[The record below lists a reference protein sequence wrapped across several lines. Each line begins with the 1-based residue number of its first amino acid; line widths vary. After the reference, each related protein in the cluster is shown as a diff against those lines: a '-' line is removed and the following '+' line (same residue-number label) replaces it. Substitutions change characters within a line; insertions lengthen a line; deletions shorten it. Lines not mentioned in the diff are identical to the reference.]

1 MKTYRNSR
9 LTGARFRPA
18 MLAGLL
24 ALSVRPGAAEV
35 RGITQA
41 QDTTSMTLIF
51 AVFPGQTG
59 AKRAMDKME
68 EAQKEKVGPLESYA
82 VVAKDQKGNIKVQE
96 KRGEIDGIV
105 ALLGRVPTGG
115 PNDTATSA
123 AGNPA
128 GISKANAEKIRNMLT
143 TGNSAIMLLVPA
155 SHVGDMDSI
164 MKQAHAKQVLDA
176 KLLPGP

>member
-1 MKTYRNSR
+1 MKTDRNSR
-9 LTGARFRPA
+9 LTGARLGLA

-24 ALSVRPGAAEV
+24 ALGVRPGAAEV
-35 RGITQA
+35 RGVAQA
-41 QDTTSMTLIF
+41 QDTTPMTLIF

-68 EAQKEKVGPLESYA
+68 RGQKEKVGHLETYA
-82 VVAKDQKGNIKVQE
+82 VVSKDQEGNIKVQE
-96 KRGEIDGIV
+96 KRGKIDGVV

-128 GISKANAEKIRNMLT
+128 GISKENADKIRKTLT
-143 TGNSAIMLLVPA
+143 AGNYAIMLLVPA
-155 SHVGDMDSI
+155 SHKGDMNSI
-164 MKQAHAKQVLDA
+164 MEQAHAKQVLDA
-176 KLLPGP
+176 EFLPGP